1 MVMPALQAPSQATP
15 RAQLLAKLQKQQDK
29 VKEQQRLTGLDATT
43 ALETTTIESRINS
56 DGA

>member
-1 MVMPALQAPSQATP
+1 MSAPRMVPQATP

-29 VKEQQRLTGLDATT
+29 AKEQQKLTELDATT
-43 ALETTTIESRINS
+43 ALETPTVESRITS